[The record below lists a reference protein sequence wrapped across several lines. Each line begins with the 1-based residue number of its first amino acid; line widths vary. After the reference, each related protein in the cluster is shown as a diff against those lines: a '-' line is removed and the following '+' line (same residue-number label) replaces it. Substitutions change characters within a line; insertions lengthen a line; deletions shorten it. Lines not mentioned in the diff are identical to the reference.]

1 MPHCKF
7 PFSHSQEGG
16 ARPNDGGG
24 DDYSGQQEAKQ
35 SSGQPG
41 QQAQVPHP
49 PLYSPP
55 LYRWPTE
62 TTSAGTLVQY
72 LTLHS
77 IRYRCKGGQQ
87 RQQATS
93 SLVTATAVQKAK
105 RCLALLSFPLH
116 RCTGGPLPKITG
128 IFSSLKGEE
137 PRYPGLAKILNSR
150 YSIHRCTGG
159 QACIR
164 AFFFFRILNNL
175 STAVQEAECGRGGGC
190 FSAAQT

>member
-1 MPHCKF
+1 MGNKRRYLTLLSIHHRCT
-7 PFSHSQEGG
+7 G
-16 ARPNDGGG
+16 
-24 DDYSGQQEAKQ
+24 GQQ
-35 SSGQPG
+35 S
-41 QQAQVPHP
+41 QQAQVHW
-49 PLYSPP
+49 YSTSHSTLFDTAVKGANRDNKQLLHWLLLL
-55 LYRWPTE
+55 LYRRP
-62 TTSAGTLVQY
+62 SVGN
-72 LTLHS
+72 
-77 IRYRCKGGQQ
+77 G
-87 RQQATS
+87 
-93 SLVTATAVQKAK
+93 
-105 RCLALLSFPLH
+105 LALLSFPLH

-175 STAVQEAECGRGGGC
+175 STAVQEAECGGGGGC